1 MAGTAAD
8 AAEALCDPLVQ
19 SGALSNADLLRERI
33 EEARSEDIVGLSDRA
48 FVTPYHTDAVC
59 DLVVSVGV
67 ASNSADFR
75 SWTNRTGFSAC

>member
-1 MAGTAAD
+1 MAGTVAD
-8 AAEALCDPLVQ
+8 AAEARCVPLVQ
-19 SGALSNADLLRERI
+19 SGALPNADLPRERN
-33 EEARSEDIVGLSDRA
+33 EEARNASIVGLSDRA

-75 SWTNRTGFSAC
+75 SRTNRTGFSAC